1 MHRSH
6 VLAIDQG
13 TSGTKAVVVAGDG
26 HVAGSA
32 STEFTQYYPH
42 PGWVEHDPE
51 EIWRSVLA
59 TAEEALRRARVRP
72 AKLAGIG
79 ITNQRETVVVWERST
94 GHPLHRAIVWQDRR
108 TARMCRRLADEGAE
122 PVFRN
127 KTGLLLDAYF
137 SGTKIAWLLDNVDGL
152 RKRAEAGEVAFGTID
167 SWLVYRLTGGREHL
181 TDVTNASRTLLMNLI
196 GTAWNEELCALLDV
210 PAQALPEIRPSSQV
224 YGETDPDAFFG
235 ATVPVAGILGDQ
247 QAALF
252 AEACFEPG
260 QAKNTYGTGSF
271 VLENTGASPR
281 LGSQKLI
288 STVAYA
294 IEGESAQ
301 YALEGSIFVTGAG
314 VQWLRDGLGVIRD
327 AAETE
332 SLAAS
337 LDGNDDVW
345 FVPALVGL
353 GAPDWDPQARGTL
366 VGVTRGTG
374 RAQLARAAL
383 ESEAYQTRDVIDAM
397 GAESG
402 QPVSELRAD
411 GGAAVNGWLMQFQA
425 DILGIPVDVPTVTET
440 TSLGSAYVA
449 GLATGVFA
457 DRDELQRTRRTGRR
471 FEPAMSADQR
481 DALHA
486 RWRQAVARARGWATE
501 ET

>member
-1 MHRSH
+1 VIVR
-6 VLAIDQG
+6 
-13 TSGTKAVVVAGDG
+13 GDG
-26 HVAGSA
+26 HVTGSA
-32 STEFTQYYPH
+32 STEFTQYYPR

-51 EIWRSVLA
+51 EIWRSVLV
-59 TAEEALRRARVRP
+59 TAEEALRRAGVRAP
-72 AKLAGIG
+72 ELAGIG

-94 GHPLHRAIVWQDRR
+94 GRPLHRAIVWQDRR
-108 TARMCRRLADEGAE
+108 TAGMCRRLADEGAE
-122 PVFRN
+122 PIFRD
-127 KTGLLLDAYF
+127 KTGLLLDSYF

-152 RKRAEAGEVAFGTID
+152 RRRAEAGEVAFGTID
-167 SWLVYRLTGGREHL
+167 SWLVFRLTGGREHL

-196 GTAWNEELCALLDV
+196 GTAWDEELCALLDV
-210 PAQALPEIRPSSQV
+210 PAQALPQIRPSSQV
-224 YGETDPDAFFG
+224 YGETDPNAFFG

-281 LGSQKLI
+281 VGSEKLI

-294 IEGESAQ
+294 IEGEPAQ
-301 YALEGSIFVTGAG
+301 YALEGSIFVTGAA
-314 VQWLRDGLGVIRD
+314 VQWLRDGLGVIRE

-366 VGVTRGTG
+366 IGVTRGTG

-383 ESEAYQTRDVIDAM
+383 ESEAYQTRDVIDSM
-397 GAESG
+397 QAECH

-411 GGAAVNGWLMQFQA
+411 GGASVNGWLMQFQA

-440 TSLGSAYVA
+440 TALGSAYVA

-457 DRDELQRTRRTGRR
+457 DRDEVQRTRRTGRR
-471 FEPAMSADQR
+471 FEPAMSADHR
-481 DALHA
+481 EALYV

>member
-1 MHRSH
+1 
-6 VLAIDQG
+6 
-13 TSGTKAVVVAGDG
+13 
-26 HVAGSA
+26 
-32 STEFTQYYPH
+32 
-42 PGWVEHDPE
+42 VEHDPE

-59 TAEEALRRARVRP
+59 TAQEALRRAGVRAP
-72 AKLAGIG
+72 ELAGIG

-94 GHPLHRAIVWQDRR
+94 GRPLHRAIVWQDRR
-108 TARMCRRLADEGAE
+108 TAGMCRRLADEGAE
-122 PVFRN
+122 PIFRD
-127 KTGLLLDAYF
+127 KTGLLLDSYF

-152 RKRAEAGEVAFGTID
+152 RRRAEAGEVAFGTID
-167 SWLVYRLTGGREHL
+167 SWLVFRLTGGREHV

-196 GTAWNEELCALLDV
+196 GTAWDEELCALLDV
-210 PAQALPEIRPSSQV
+210 PAQALPQIRPSSQV
-224 YGETDPDAFFG
+224 YGETDPNAFFG

-281 LGSQKLI
+281 VGSEKLI

-294 IEGESAQ
+294 IEGEPAQ
-301 YALEGSIFVTGAG
+301 YALEGSIFVTGAA
-314 VQWLRDGLGVIRD
+314 VQWLRDGLGVIRE

-366 VGVTRGTG
+366 IGVTRGTG
-374 RAQLARAAL
+374 RAHLARAAL
-383 ESEAYQTRDVIDAM
+383 ESEAYQTRDVIDSM
-397 GAESG
+397 QAECH

-411 GGAAVNGWLMQFQA
+411 GGASVNGWLMQFQA
-425 DILGIPVDVPTVTET
+425 DILCIPVDVPTVTET
-440 TSLGSAYVA
+440 TALGSAYVA

-457 DRDELQRTRRTGRR
+457 DRDEVQRTRRTGRR
-471 FEPAMSADQR
+471 FEPAMSADHR
-481 DALHA
+481 EALYA